1 MMSGPMSTTAKIDEA
16 PVTRLPDRARWLASL
31 TDTQREMLGDMTLR
45 EVDERF
51 ARWLEAE
58 PPGGGDPRG

>member
-1 MMSGPMSTTAKIDEA
+1 MMSGPMSTTAKTDEG

-31 TDTQREMLGDMTLR
+31 TDAQREMLGDMTLR

-58 PPGGGDPRG
+58 RPDGGPPG